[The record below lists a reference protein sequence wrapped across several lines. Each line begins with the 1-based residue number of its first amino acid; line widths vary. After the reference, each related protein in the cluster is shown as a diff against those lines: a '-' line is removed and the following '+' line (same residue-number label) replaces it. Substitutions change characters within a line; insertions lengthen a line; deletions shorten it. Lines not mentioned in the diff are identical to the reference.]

1 METLE
6 TRMRHFQTHNKGN
19 GSLQSLTF
27 WGDRTN
33 FKLLNSFRASLYE
46 ICKKYMEINC
56 EEKYFRGKM
65 EENGQNDFEYNP
77 TKWRIVCSYE
87 EVVERARQLHRVF
100 ELIASTDPE
109 LGKLVKPFPK
119 FVISGAMWQEKL
131 EKFQKKEVTSGE
143 RTNAYFCDVVTCC
156 KSLRPLY
163 DYLRDNGEFEQEL
176 EAVTFGFY
184 RRDMEQYRKD
194 TENDGF

>member
-131 EKFQKKEVTSGE
+131 EDHAIQKSPLLPKNKLNSYIVIS
-143 RTNAYFCDVVTCC
+143 CC
-156 KSLRPLY
+156 KSLTPLCKY
-163 DYLRDNGEFEQEL
+163 ILPCGEFDRQI
-176 EAVTFGFY
+176 EAMIFVLY
-184 RRDMEQYRKD
+184 RRDMEKYQADTKD
-194 TENDGF
+194 DGF